1 MCANNRPSAKAVRD
15 NLRKQMPFGK
25 KIGLVIKN
33 TALKIV
39 RFRNCWETPGSRDAD
54 SDITITGR

>member
-25 KIGLVIKN
+25 KIGLIIKN

-39 RFRNCWETPGSRDAD
+39 RFKNCCGNPGEP
-54 SDITITGR
+54 GC